1 MDCAVQILTALLK
14 GKKGQAYNI
23 GHDEITTIRQMAKIY
38 AEAGNVKLIIADP
51 TENEL
56 KAFNPMSNS
65 SLNNNKIKQ
74 LGYRNSFTVEE
85 GLKHTVCILKELMG

>member
-1 MDCAVQILTALLK
+1 M
-14 GKKGQAYNI
+14 
-23 GHDEITTIRQMAKIY
+23 M
-38 AEAGNVKLIIADP
+38 KLIIADP